1 VPKINLTNG
10 ELEMLSVLVD
20 EMLEHVNGKRVP
32 ANEMQHVMTL
42 AGLSFK
48 LGATEPDKETVIDV
62 EVQHGDVTFN

>member
-1 VPKINLTNG
+1 
-10 ELEMLSVLVD
+10 MLNVLVD
-20 EMLEHVNGKRVP
+20 EMLEHVNGKRVA